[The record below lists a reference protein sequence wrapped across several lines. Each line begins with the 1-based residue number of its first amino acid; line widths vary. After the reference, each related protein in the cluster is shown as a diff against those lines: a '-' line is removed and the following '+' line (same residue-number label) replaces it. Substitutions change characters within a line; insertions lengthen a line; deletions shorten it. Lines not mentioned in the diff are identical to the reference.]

1 MERLNVLLNKCVK
14 SSAILAATL
23 PLVLSGCQ
31 DEEFGYSKYD
41 VMDSKYAKEFAD
53 SFGDI
58 DPNHTWNT
66 ATRASIDVEINF
78 DGAYTV
84 KVYTANPRYPEN
96 NSYLVGQFDNVETGA
111 HNFLCDMPSTV
122 ECAYVGLIDY
132 EGNRIIE
139 PAPLTM
145 GKSSVVFGIR
155 SMSQTRAVYTGN
167 SPFIYSE
174 ASKQEWTLTDLKA
187 PLQTL
192 PEGVNNTG
200 KVAQNFEY
208 VSMGEFTI
216 YPIYSIT
223 SNHGEG
229 WGSDFGEKLGIY
241 TYDSWGNVNKN
252 ADGTP
257 VVTPIWH
264 MNRGGLTS
272 DNQWNGT
279 GTWYE
284 AHNVTTN
291 EWQQMIWFAQNVAGA
306 NETNTVWDDPNSTMR
321 SAFDKIRSAG
331 IRLQIPEGTRF
342 GFALLTDHGYIYSNS
357 LYNKDEGGV
366 GPSNTAPDHIR
377 DTYAATFHDGGNL
390 YLAFEDWG
398 YGAEGHDTD
407 FNDLVLRLLP
417 TGGYNPL
424 IIDKD
429 IDANPILYIVACED
443 LGGTFDWDFND
454 VVFGIEHVSGQTE
467 ARIKLLAAGGTL
479 PVSLKFYH
487 NSTENDITFGTHSLT
502 DLHAAFGA
510 NTEQPVNV
518 DAVGGVDR
526 EAIYSNVFS
535 VDANTFNIHDDAKN
549 FRINV
554 QYKDGTSEKNI
565 HIPDFEDKYKAPQA
579 FLISDPTW
587 KWPIEHQNITEKY
600 SDFATWAHDLKS
612 ANNWAN
618 TSWGLVRENGSIPSY
633 AYNIL
638 TQFHKVL
645 TFSGN
650 TVTFPLNKEQMGY
663 DHTYKL
669 VVMVTAEGTAT
680 FTDGNGNSFT
690 TLADGS
696 LTPNRY
702 ITFTFNPEAVKAIK
716 DSGKDG
722 LMTITF
728 ANGVNA
734 EQNLKALF
742 WYEAGA
748 KPNPNLAITSS
759 SALTLKVG
767 DTAQA
772 MYVTDNQETGV
783 MFTSSNPAVATV
795 DQHTGLISAVSVG
808 DATIS
813 VTQPESEHFST
824 ATAVSI
830 NVRVMNESLLT
841 LTTPTISISTF
852 DDDNQKTAQ
861 IGYTT
866 QNNVSAVLFTSI
878 DESIATVD
886 NSGVVTAK
894 KSGTTTIKVRQ
905 SGSEYFLEDEKEVK
919 VTVNYRDGYGWRVVF
934 NNADNRTDGRSEE
947 TWKSIGVGNNGGI
960 KEVLGWNVSGGVK
973 IIFDYDGI
981 YGINDFYIQSRK
993 SETWT
998 VQLKGNDWMNGASM
1012 DNARKLSYT
1021 ISEQDFNNNFQSSD
1035 NTWYSNL
1042 FFGGWTAM
1050 PKAVYVDHA
1059 Q

>member
-1 MERLNVLLNKCVK
+1 MERLHVLLGRCVK

-31 DEEFGYSKYD
+31 DEEFGYTKYD
-41 VMDSKYAKEFAD
+41 VLNSKYAKEFAE

-66 ATRASIDVEINF
+66 ATRASIEVEINF

-84 KVYTANPRYPEN
+84 KVYTANPRYSEN
-96 NSYLVGQFDNVETGA
+96 NAYLVGQFDNVEMGSHT
-111 HNFLCDMPSTV
+111 FLCDMPATV

-132 EGNRIIE
+132 EGNRMIL
-139 PAPLTM
+139 PAPLSM
-145 GKSSVVFGIR
+145 GKTSVAFGNK
-155 SMSQTRAVYTGN
+155 SQTRAVYSG
-167 SPFIYSE
+167 SDPFTFSAAE
-174 ASKQEWTLTDLKA
+174 THEWTLSDLTT
-187 PLQTL
+187 PLNTL
-192 PEGVNNTG
+192 PEGINNTG

-229 WGSDFGEKLGIY
+229 WGADFGEKLGIY
-241 TYDSWGNVNKN
+241 TYDNWGNVNTN

-257 VVTPIWH
+257 KVTSIWH
-264 MNRGGLTS
+264 MNRGGVVN
-272 DNQWNGT
+272 DQWDGT

-284 AHNVTTN
+284 AHNKNTN
-291 EWQQMIWFAQNVAGA
+291 AWQNMIWFAQNVAGA
-306 NETNTVWDDPNSTMR
+306 NETNTVWDDGNSTMR
-321 SAFDKIRSAG
+321 PAFDKIRSAG

-342 GFALLTDHGYIYSNS
+342 GFALLTDHGYVYSNS

-366 GPSNTAPDHIR
+366 GPSNTTPDHIR

-398 YGAEGHDTD
+398 YNAGGHDTD

-417 TGGYNPL
+417 TGGFNPL

-429 IDANPILYIVACED
+429 IDSNPIIYIVACED

-454 VVFGIEHVSGQTE
+454 VVFGIEHVSGQTD

-487 NSTENDITFGTHSLT
+487 NNAENDITFGIRSIT
-502 DLHAAFGA
+502 DLHTAFGA

-518 DAVGGVDR
+518 NADGGVDR
-526 EAIYSNVFS
+526 DAIYSNTFS
-535 VDANTFNIHDDAKN
+535 VDANTFNILDDAKN

-554 QYKDGTSEKNI
+554 TYTDGTSQKEI
-565 HIPDFEDKYKAPQA
+565 RIPDFSDKYKAPQA

-587 KWPIEHQNITEKY
+587 KWPTEHQNITEKY
-600 SDFATWAHDLKS
+600 SEFANWANDLKS
-612 ANNWAN
+612 AQNWAK
-618 TSWGLVRENGSIPSY
+618 TSWGLIREDGAIPSY
-633 AYNIL
+633 ANNIL
-638 TQFHKVL
+638 TQFPDAL
-645 TFSGN
+645 TFNGN
-650 TVTFPLNKEQMGY
+650 TVTFPIRKDQMGY
-663 DHTYKL
+663 DHSYKL

-680 FTDGNGNSFT
+680 FKDGNGNSIT
-690 TLADGS
+690 ALSDGT

-702 ITFTFNPEAVKAIK
+702 VTFTLNPDVVKAIK
-716 DSGKDG
+716 DTSKDG
-722 LMTITF
+722 QMTITF

-734 EQNLKALF
+734 KQNLKALF

-748 KPNPNLAITSS
+748 KPNPNLAVTSS
-759 SALTLKVG
+759 KDFVMKVG
-767 DTAQA
+767 DANQVL
-772 MYVTDNQETGV
+772 YVTDNQEKDV
-783 MFTSSNPAVATV
+783 IFTSSNTSVATV
-795 DQHTGLISAVSVG
+795 DQFTGVITAVAIGS
-808 DATIS
+808 ATIS

-824 ATAVSI
+824 ADQINI
-830 NVRVMNESLLT
+830 NVRVLSDSHLSI
-841 LTTPTISISTF
+841 TTPTLSISSF
-852 DDDNQKTAQ
+852 DDDNKKTAQ
-861 IGYTT
+861 IGYST
-866 QNNVSAVLFTSI
+866 QNNQSAVLFTSS
-878 DESIATVD
+878 DESIATVS
-886 NSGVVTAK
+886 NTGVVTAQK
-894 KSGTTTIKVRQ
+894 TGTTTIKVRQ
-905 SGSEYFLEDEKEVK
+905 SASENYFEDEKEVK
-919 VTVNYRDGYGWRVVF
+919 VTVNYREGYGWRVVF
-934 NNADNRTDGRSEE
+934 NNAGNRTGGRSEE
-947 TWKSIGVGNNGGI
+947 AWKSIGVGDNGGI

-1012 DNARKLSYT
+1012 ENPRKLTYT

-1035 NTWYSNL
+1035 NKWHSNL
-1042 FFGGWTAM
+1042 FFGGWTEM